1 MIPVSILTG
10 RVSNGDFVAC
20 LSLWAPASGHRS
32 AWQPAR
38 VEVDQQEDAERRS
51 KEDVAGDV
59 VERMV
64 QETTSHLN
72 RASPPLGGS

>member
-38 VEVDQQEDAERRS
+38 VEVDQQEEAERRS

-64 QETTSHLN
+64 QETIAPEPGTTAAES
-72 RASPPLGGS
+72 GS